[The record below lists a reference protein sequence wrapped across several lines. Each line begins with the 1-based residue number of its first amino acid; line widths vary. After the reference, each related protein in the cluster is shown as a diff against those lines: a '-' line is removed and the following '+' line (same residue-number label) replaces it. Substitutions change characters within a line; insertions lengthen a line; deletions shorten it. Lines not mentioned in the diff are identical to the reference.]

1 MSHQRLPVRVVPMAI
16 ALVLCVPAHAADWYV
31 DAANGSNSNS
41 GTAPGAA
48 WQTITH
54 ALEVIATLPNDVQ
67 TVHVAPGVYDPALG
81 ESFPL
86 YPAPRTRIVG
96 TQGSAQTILQGS
108 AAALLGFF
116 AQAIP
121 VDALS
126 GADGLTLRQ
135 SLSGITVGSGSG
147 SASPSFH
154 DLRIENMSGP
164 GVRVTASFFG
174 MSGGAGAGATFERL
188 EVVQCETGVSLSAQG
203 GAFGSASAWV
213 DLTETLVRASTSDGV
228 HFTAAGNAGASVHL
242 RRSRILDN
250 GGHGVYSS
258 SGGGSGS
265 ITSATLTADASLIA
279 CNSGCGL
286 LGEGSGSTFGG
297 FTLNDCT
304 IAHNTVCGVRGGFNQ
319 HTAFSNS
326 IVYGNGDDLDLLYSP
341 TASFS
346 DCGDGDLL
354 GYPGCIAAN
363 PDFANIKVRDYRL
376 RFGSPCAESGDPAA
390 SSHLDLLGQAR
401 PLDGDLDTQGAVD
414 MGAFEFEPLH
424 LLGTPALG
432 QTIGFEFWGP
442 AGGSAD
448 LWLALAPL
456 TPAQGTPFGSYFLD
470 PSLAVHLATVPV
482 RPGRPWVLRRT
493 LPNNPVLVGQTFS
506 FQALTSSS
514 AAPLGQAYT
523 NAISFV
529 VLP

>member
-1 MSHQRLPVRVVPMAI
+1 MSLHRLALRVASI
-16 ALVLCVPAHAADWYV
+16 ALVLAMPARAADWYV
-31 DAANGSNSNS
+31 DAVNGSDANP

-48 WQTITH
+48 WRTITH
-54 ALEVIATLPNDVQ
+54 ALAVIATLPNDIQ
-67 TVHVAPGVYDPALG
+67 TIHVAPGVYNPALG

-86 YPAPRTRIVG
+86 NPAPRTRLVG
-96 TQGSAQTILQGS
+96 TQGSAQTILEG
-108 AAALLGFF
+108 AASSLLGYFPRTP
-116 AQAIP
+116 P

-135 SLSGITVGSGSG
+135 ASTGISVGSGSG
-147 SASPSFH
+147 SAAPAFH

-164 GVRVTASFFG
+164 GVRVSASFSG

-188 EVVQCETGVSLSAQG
+188 EVVGCETGISLAAQG
-203 GAFGSASAWV
+203 GPFGSASVWIS
-213 DLTETLVRASTSDGV
+213 LTESLVRASTNDGI
-228 HFTAAGNAGASVHL
+228 HYTASATASASVQL
-242 RRSRILDN
+242 RRSRVLDN
-250 GGHGVYSS
+250 GGHGIYSS

-265 ITSATLTADASLIA
+265 ITSATLTADASLVA
-279 CNSGCGL
+279 CNAGCGL

-297 FTLNDCT
+297 FTLIDCT
-304 IAHNTVCGVRGGFNQ
+304 IAHNSVCGVRGGNNQ

-341 TASFS
+341 SASYS

-354 GYPGCIAAN
+354 GYLGCIAAN
-363 PDFANIKVRDYRL
+363 PDFANAKVRDYRL
-376 RFGSPCAESGDPAA
+376 RFGSPCAESGDPTA
-390 SSHLDLLGQAR
+390 SSHPDLLGHAR
-401 PLDGDLDTQGAVD
+401 PLDGDLDTQAAVD

-424 LLGTPALG
+424 LIGVPALG
-432 QTIGFEFWGP
+432 QTIGFEFWGQ
-442 AGGSAD
+442 AGGTSN
-448 LWLALAPL
+448 LWLALAPP
-456 TPAQGTPFGSYFLD
+456 TPPQGTPFGSYCLD
-470 PSLAVHLATVPV
+470 PSLAVSLATVPV

-493 LPNNPVLVGQTFS
+493 LPNNPLLVGQTFS
-506 FQALTSSS
+506 FQALTTSN